1 MMPSNGPSELSGR
14 SKRALLALHGS
25 LESRKEGDLDRALAL
40 CQQSVQVYRAA
51 AKLDGQEKIGLAR
64 ALMVLGEILSAL
76 GSSEEAL
83 DVLSEVVDL
92 NMDSSARGV
101 RESQILAAAAL
112 EKCAEILADL
122 GRAAEAS
129 ESITRAIDL
138 RRHFVSERP
147 ESSRA
152 IVALARS
159 LNDRAMIFA
168 ALDHSEE
175 SILDLEEA
183 IRAYRAA
190 IAQGARELESA
201 LSRALQARIAILSYL
216 GDEASYELVSE
227 SVNAYRRAVRLNP
240 SIMVDPGSS
249 IAQGTVVEI
258 RPAGDGQDIEKRRVR
273 VMQGNYVELA
283 EAIDA
288 VRSTLT
294 AAAYATRESSV
305 RFEVGPVEL
314 EFAVELQRDAGSTAG
329 VRVMV
334 ITGANDQEGRYG
346 QVNRIKLTIT
356 PTNQSG
362 RPLLIGDVASD
373 AR

>member
-1 MMPSNGPSELSGR
+1 MMSSNSPDELSDL